1 MPGSAIINSAPE
13 EPKVTTIAIL
23 PEPLQ
28 EGMFYRAVAGQRQS
42 VGRTPG
48 EALDTLA
55 GQLPEAESGTLV
67 VVQHMR
73 PDEFFTSQQRE
84 RLALLMERW
93 RQARDSGNELSAEE
107 QADLDALVAAELE
120 ATTRRAESLNRQIQQ

>member
-1 MPGSAIINSAPE
+1 M
-13 EPKVTTIAIL
+13 TTIAIV

-55 GQLPEAESGTLV
+55 GQLPVGESGTLV

-73 PDEFFTSQQRE
+73 PDEFFTAEQRA
-84 RLALLMERW
+84 RLDLLMERW
-93 RQARDSGNELSAEE
+93 RHARDGRHALSAEE
-107 QADLDALVAAELE
+107 HAELDALVALELE
-120 ATTRRAESLNRQIQQ
+120 GTTRRAEALRQRIPQ